1 MKDNSNKIVE
11 VGYIEKGT
19 GKHQSNIVY
28 GGGGV
33 SPTLCAGLGIKCWVL
48 ILDKSYERTKQNQ
61 IK

>member
-28 GGGGV
+28 GRGGYH
-33 SPTLCAGLGIKCWVL
+33 LLYVL
-48 ILDKSYERTKQNQ
+48 V
-61 IK
+61 